1 MKKKLFVV
9 LGIVFMTMT
18 SGFAGNAPAHYTMQL
33 SCGKWVMFSASN
45 TVEAAYMFRVLEEAL
60 CN

>member
-33 SCGKWVMFSASN
+33 SCGK
-45 TVEAAYMFRVLEEAL
+45 
-60 CN
+60 